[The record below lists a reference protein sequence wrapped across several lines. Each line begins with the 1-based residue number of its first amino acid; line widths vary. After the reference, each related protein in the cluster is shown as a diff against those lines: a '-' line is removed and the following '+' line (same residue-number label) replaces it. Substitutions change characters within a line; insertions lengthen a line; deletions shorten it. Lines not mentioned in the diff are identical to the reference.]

1 MGEIKPNPAWKWVF
15 LCNNCVLQPQQWN
28 QKTNLDVAILL
39 IKLMRVAACDKFKSQ
54 LISRIITM
62 SQYLWRFMKIL
73 IDLHISAKIC
83 QDPSRS
89 TKICQDL
96 LRSAEIWWNM
106 WRSGGICQDLLRSA
120 KIYWDLMD
128 YVKIWWDLSK
138 YAMTK
143 YILMILKSHSPFELR
158 LMLQKSNG
166 WWQSRCLSVKRQR
179 EIEWV
184 YLCYLQRKKSLQ
196 DIWKRFV
203 KHL

>member
-1 MGEIKPNPAWKWVF
+1 MRSKNQPWCCHPSDQVDED
-15 LCNNCVLQPQQWN
+15 CNLWCS
-28 QKTNLDVAILL
+28 A
-39 IKLMRVAACDKFKSQ
+39 AACDKFKSQ

-83 QDPSRS
+83 EDPSRS

-120 KIYWDLMD
+120 KICWDLME

-158 LMLQKSNG
+158 LMLRKSNG

>member
-1 MGEIKPNPAWKWVF
+1 MRSKNQPWCCHPSDQVDEG
-15 LCNNCVLQPQQWN
+15 CNLWCS
-28 QKTNLDVAILL
+28 T
-39 IKLMRVAACDKFKSQ
+39 AACDKFKSQ

-120 KIYWDLMD
+120 KICWDLME

-203 KHL
+203 KHLKKIWNIRIW